1 MTARP
6 TPAQAT
12 HIADALRD
20 AATCYRDGAPSAAA
34 DHLARAD
41 LFLALHGATA
51 ELRGQVQAVQSFAFL
66 GLTTR
71 AAEAAEQ
78 VAATTER
85 VYA

>member
-12 HIADALRD
+12 HIVDALRD
-20 AATCYRDGAPSAAA
+20 AATCYRDGAASAAA

-41 LFLALHGATA
+41 LFLALHSATA
-51 ELRGQVQAVQSFAFL
+51 ELRGQVQAIQSFAFL
-66 GLTTR
+66 GLVSR

-78 VAATTER
+78 LAATTER

>member
-6 TPAQAT
+6 TPAQAA
-12 HIADALRD
+12 HIAAALRD
-20 AATCYRDGAPSAAA
+20 AATCYRDGAASAAA

-51 ELRGQVQAVQSFAFL
+51 ELRGQIQAVQSFAFL
-66 GLTTR
+66 GLVSR
-71 AAEAAEQ
+71 AADAAEQ